1 MEGKAM
7 AKWTPV
13 PSMFACS
20 GMLTVSL
27 SGSSSLYSSTGIVTP
42 GSVVDNDQKP
52 ILPVLLDGHGNRVC
66 IEDGKFKLTV
76 NDGTGP
82 VEYTIP
88 DDIEQLKEKIVHL
101 EKVFNDKFVFSGNG
115 EEKEEELI

>member
-1 MEGKAM
+1 M
-7 AKWTPV
+7 AKVLPLV
-13 PSMFACS
+13 PSMFASS

-27 SGSSSLYSSTGIVTP
+27 SGSSMYASTGIVTP
-42 GSVVDNDQKP
+42 GSVVNEKP
-52 ILPVLLDGHGNRVC
+52 QLPVLLDGHGNRVC

-88 DDIEQLKEKIVHL
+88 DDIEQLKQKVADL
-101 EKVFNDKFVFSGNG
+101 SKVFDDKFVFNGNG